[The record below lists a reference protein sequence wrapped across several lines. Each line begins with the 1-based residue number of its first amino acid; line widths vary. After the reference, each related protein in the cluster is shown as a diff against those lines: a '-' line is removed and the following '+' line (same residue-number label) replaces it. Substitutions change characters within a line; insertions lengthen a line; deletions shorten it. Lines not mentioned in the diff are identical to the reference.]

1 MPVLFSN
8 NAATT
13 LSAGINS
20 SATSIVVADGSL
32 FPALSGSNYFYVTL
46 EDAANSKREIVKVTA
61 RSGNTLTVTRGQ
73 DGTSG
78 TAFSSADRAE
88 LRLNAAAL
96 NDATSS
102 NDFTTSDHD
111 KLDGIEASATGDQS
125 SAEIRALVE
134 SASDSNVFTD
144 SDHSKLNAIEA
155 SANVTDT
162 ANVVGALT
170 AGSNIAIAADGT
182 ISSSTAELKL
192 NSFTGDGSTT
202 AFTLS
207 SAVSENSTVAFI
219 DGVYQNKTSY
229 SISNNVLTFSAAPDS
244 GAAIEISA
252 VNIAPVQESTEFL
265 INNFSG
271 NGSTT
276 AFTLSSSPVENQ
288 TAVFISGVYQSKA
301 TYAVSG
307 TTLTFST
314 PPPVA
319 GIEVMVAKT
328 IVYSIGQPDDN
339 TVSTVKIQDD
349 AVTTDKLANNVVINT
364 SGAITGAAG
373 SFTTLSASAAA
384 SVTSLAVDNITIDG
398 NEIDVSSGNLTLD
411 VAGYIALNA
420 DNAGTVIFEDASLQY
435 LVIESSSS
443 DAVIKSGVQ
452 DGDIVFKGNDNG
464 NTVTALTLDMS
475 EAGEATFNA
484 DIKLGDGKVARF
496 GADQDFRISFDGNNA
511 VLQNVT
517 SDSDITF
524 LGKDGSSAITALTL
538 DMSEAGAATFNSTVT
553 AAKLV
558 STNGV
563 LSGSPLLVGISS
575 AVGIGGSPSDTNS
588 AEVGSGYIN
597 LNRDDTASATQ
608 IQFSKNGSVAGSIVT
623 TTSTAYNTSSDYR
636 LKENVVPMSGSI
648 DRLKTLKPS
657 RFNFIV
663 DADTTVDG
671 FLAHEAQAV
680 VPECVTGTKDAMKDE
695 EYEVTAAVEEVR
707 DEDDNITT
715 EAADAVMGTRSVP
728 DMQGIDQSKLVPL
741 LVAALQEAVTK
752 IEELTARITALEGE

>member
-46 EDAANSKREIVKVTA
+46 EDVANSKREIVKVTA

-207 SAVSENSTVAFI
+207 SAPSENSTVAFI

-229 SISNNVLTFSAAPDS
+229 SITNNVLTLSEAPDS

-265 INNFSG
+265 INNFTG

-276 AFTLSSSPVENQ
+276 AFTLSNAPVENQ

-314 PPPVA
+314 APPVA

-364 SGAITGAAG
+364 SGAITAAAA
-373 SFTTLSASAAA
+373 SFTTLSASGDVNFDSGTLFVDA
-384 SVTSLAVDNITIDG
+384 SANKVGIGTDSPSYALDVVSSATNNESLARFSSAGGVRVVFNTDSDDDGSLSLYDKSDAAKVLIRSLGNSYLNGGNVGIGTTNPDDGDLQIGDANSAFTIAVAG
-398 NEIDVSSGNLTLD
+398 PRTKFGYNGANAIVQGGSSKGIAFCVNNGTLGSGEAMRIDSSGNL
-411 VAGYIALNA
+411 
-420 DNAGTVIFEDASLQY
+420 
-435 LVIESSSS
+435 LVGKTSSSS
-443 DAVIKSGVQ
+443 SAAGVITEAVGRANYSRGSGT
-452 DGDIVFKGNDNG
+452 GGFAHLSFING
-464 NTVTALTLDMS
+464 NGTVGS
-475 EAGEATFNA
+475 
-484 DIKLGDGKVARF
+484 
-496 GADQDFRISFDGNNA
+496 
-511 VLQNVT
+511 VT
-517 SDSDITF
+517 T
-524 LGKDGSSAITALTL
+524 
-538 DMSEAGAATFNSTVT
+538 
-553 AAKLV
+553 
-558 STNGV
+558 
-563 LSGSPLLVGISS
+563 SGS
-575 AVGIGGSPSDTNS
+575 
-588 AEVGSGYIN
+588 
-597 LNRDDTASATQ
+597 AT
-608 IQFSKNGSVAGSIVT
+608 S
-623 TTSTAYNTSSDYR
+623 YNTSSDYR
-636 LKENVVPMSGSI
+636 LKENVVPMTGSI
-648 DRLKTLKPS
+648 DRVKALKPS
-657 RFNFIV
+657 RFNFIA
-663 DADTTVDG
+663 DADNTVDG

-680 VPECVTGTKDAMKDE
+680 VPESVTGTKDAMMDE

-715 EAADAVMGTRSVP
+715 EAAEAVMGTRSVP

-741 LVAALQEAVTK
+741 LVSALQEAVTK